1 MNKNQIKIKLKNIRS
16 IKNANIILDGITV
29 IAGENGSGKS
39 TISKLV
45 YHLFLTSI
53 EFDKIVDVNL
63 KEELEMI
70 YRTLDQ
76 LSRELSYFVN
86 KDEYSKIRN
95 SFRNLYRADNK
106 NQLTLFEEDTLVFS
120 AIDYL
125 IEMFDDKN
133 KILQNK
139 SQISRRLDRIRM
151 ILGDTF
157 PSGNDEKTDIIKLL
171 ENLKSFIY
179 ENLNKSSNIKE
190 NRPLSIL
197 KDRLEEAFNDSSL
210 ANTFNIFEYGVPI
223 IDRQNNKLLPI
234 HSIQK
239 VAYIDTPMI
248 LGIDVYAERSHWN
261 NINELVTQKKAY
273 NSNSLLDSIFV
284 KDILKGDV
292 NFEDKEI
299 ANQSFTYKREDGK
312 EFDLLECATGLKSFS
327 LLQLLYKNG
336 FLSNKT
342 LLIIDEP
349 EVHLHPQWVV
359 EYARLIVLLNKHIGV
374 KFLLA
379 SHHPDMISA
388 IKYISEKESISNNL
402 HFYLANQHE
411 KSFTYD
417 YQDLGVEI
425 EDIFSSFNIALER
438 IDLYG
443 QSE

>member
-1 MNKNQIKIKLKNIRS
+1 MDKNQINIKLKNIRS
-16 IKNANIILDGITV
+16 IRDANIILDGITV

-39 TISKLV
+39 TISKLT
-45 YHLFLTSI
+45 YHLFHTSI
-53 EFDKIVDVNL
+53 DFDKIVDGNL
-63 KEELEMI
+63 QDELRRI

-76 LSRELSYFVN
+76 LSRELSYFID
-86 KDEYSKIRN
+86 KDEYLKIRN
-95 SFRNLYRADNK
+95 SFRNIYRNE
-106 NQLTLFEEDTLVFS
+106 NQLSIFEEDNVIFS

-125 IEMFDDKN
+125 IDMFSN
-133 KILQNK
+133 ENRILQNK
-139 SQISRRLDRIRM
+139 SQISRRLERIRM
-151 ILGDTF
+151 ILGDSF
-157 PSGNDEKTDIIKLL
+157 PSAKDEKSDITTLL
-171 ENLKSFIY
+171 INLKSVINKNF
-179 ENLNKSSNIKE
+179 NKSLNYKE

-197 KDRLEEAFNDSSL
+197 DEKLDEAFYDSRLPNS
-210 ANTFNIFEYGVPI
+210 FNIFEYGVPI

-234 HSIQK
+234 YTIQK

-248 LGIDVYAERSHWN
+248 LGIDFYAERAHWED
-261 NINELVTQKKAY
+261 INDIITKKQSYKSNFELE
-273 NSNSLLDSIFV
+273 SIFR
-284 KDILKGDV
+284 KEILKGDV

-299 ANQSFTYKREDGK
+299 TSKTFTYKREDGK

-359 EYARLIVLLNKHIGV
+359 EYARLIVLLNKHLGV

-388 IKYISEKESISNNL
+388 IKYISEKENTSGNL
-402 HFYLANQHE
+402 HFYLANQYQN
-411 KSFTYD
+411 SFTYN
-417 YQDLGVEI
+417 YKDLGVEI

>member
-1 MNKNQIKIKLKNIRS
+1 MEKNQINIKLKNIRS
-16 IKNANIILDGITV
+16 IRDANIILDGITV

-39 TISKLV
+39 TISKLT
-45 YHLFLTSI
+45 YHLFHTSI
-53 EFDKIVDVNL
+53 DFDKIVDENL
-63 KEELEMI
+63 QDELRRI

-76 LSRELSYFVN
+76 LSRELSYFID
-86 KDEYSKIRN
+86 KDEYLKIRN
-95 SFRNLYRADNK
+95 SFRNIYRNE
-106 NQLTLFEEDTLVFS
+106 NQLSIFEEDNVIFS

-125 IEMFDDKN
+125 IDIFSNEN

-139 SQISRRLDRIRM
+139 SQISRRLERIRM
-151 ILGDTF
+151 ILGDSF
-157 PSGNDEKTDIIKLL
+157 PSAKDEKLDITTLL
-171 ENLKSFIY
+171 NNLKIVIN
-179 ENLNKSSNIKE
+179 ENFNKSLNYKE

-197 KDRLEEAFNDSSL
+197 DEKLDEAFYDSSL
-210 ANTFNIFEYGVPI
+210 ANTFNVFEYGVPI
-223 IDRQNNKLLPI
+223 IDRQNGKLLPI

-248 LGIDVYAERSHWN
+248 LGIDFYAERAHWED
-261 NINELVTQKKAY
+261 INELITKKQSY
-273 NSNSLLDSIFV
+273 KSNFELESIF
-284 KDILKGDV
+284 KKEILKGDV

-299 ANQSFTYKREDGK
+299 ASKAFKYKREDGK

-359 EYARLIVLLNKHIGV
+359 EYARLIVLLNKHLEV

-388 IKYISEKESISNNL
+388 IKYISEKENSSENL
-402 HFYLANQHE
+402 HFYLANQYQN
-411 KSFTYD
+411 SFTYNYKD
-417 YQDLGVEI
+417 HGVEI

>member
-1 MNKNQIKIKLKNIRS
+1 MDKNQINIKLKNIRS
-16 IKNANIILDGITV
+16 IRDANIILDGITV

-39 TISKLV
+39 TISKLT
-45 YHLFLTSI
+45 YHLFHTSI
-53 EFDKIVDVNL
+53 DFDKIVDKNL
-63 KEELEMI
+63 QDELRRI

-76 LSRELSYFVN
+76 LSRELSYFID
-86 KDEYSKIRN
+86 KDEYLKIRN
-95 SFRNLYRADNK
+95 SFRNIYRNE
-106 NQLTLFEEDTLVFS
+106 NQLSIFEEDNVIFS

-125 IEMFDDKN
+125 IDMFSNEN

-139 SQISRRLDRIRM
+139 SEISKRLERIRM
-151 ILGDTF
+151 ILGDSF
-157 PSGNDEKTDIIKLL
+157 PSSKDEKSDIITLL
-171 ENLKSFIY
+171 INLKSVINKNF
-179 ENLNKSSNIKE
+179 NKSLNYKE

-197 KDRLEEAFNDSSL
+197 DEKLDEAFYDSTLPNS
-210 ANTFNIFEYGVPI
+210 FNIFEYGVPI
-223 IDRQNNKLLPI
+223 IDRHNNKLLPI
-234 HSIQK
+234 HTIQK

-248 LGIDVYAERSHWN
+248 LGIDFYAERAHWED
-261 NINELVTQKKAY
+261 INEIITKKQSY
-273 NSNSLLDSIFV
+273 KSNFELESIFR
-284 KDILKGDV
+284 KEILKGDV

-299 ANQSFTYKREDGK
+299 TSKSFTYKREDGK

-359 EYARLIVLLNKHIGV
+359 EYARLMVLLNKHLGV

-388 IKYISEKESISNNL
+388 IKYISEKENTSGNL
-402 HFYLANQHE
+402 HFYLANQYLN
-411 KSFTYD
+411 SFTYN
-417 YQDLGVEI
+417 YKDLGVEI

>member
-1 MNKNQIKIKLKNIRS
+1 MDKNQINIKLKNIRS
-16 IKNANIILDGITV
+16 IRDANIILDGITV

-39 TISKLV
+39 TISKLT
-45 YHLFLTSI
+45 YHLFHTSI
-53 EFDKIVDVNL
+53 DFDKIVDENL
-63 KEELEMI
+63 QDELKRI

-76 LSRELSYFVN
+76 LSRELSYFID
-86 KDEYSKIRN
+86 KDEYLKIRN
-95 SFRNLYRADNK
+95 SFRNIYRNE
-106 NQLTLFEEDTLVFS
+106 NQLSIFEEDNVIFS

-125 IEMFDDKN
+125 IDMFSNEN

-139 SQISRRLDRIRM
+139 SQISRRLERIRM
-151 ILGDTF
+151 ILGDSF
-157 PSGNDEKTDIIKLL
+157 PSAKDEKSDITTLL
-171 ENLKSFIY
+171 INLKSVINKNF
-179 ENLNKSSNIKE
+179 NKSLNYKE

-197 KDRLEEAFNDSSL
+197 DEKLDEAFYDSTL
-210 ANTFNIFEYGVPI
+210 PNTFNVFEYGVPI
-223 IDRQNNKLLPI
+223 IDRQNSKLLPI

-248 LGIDVYAERSHWN
+248 LGIDFYSERAHWED
-261 NINELVTQKKAY
+261 INEIITKKQTY
-273 NSNSLLDSIFV
+273 KSNFELESIFR
-284 KDILKGDV
+284 KEILKGDV

-299 ANQSFTYKREDGK
+299 TSKAFTYKREDGK

-327 LLQLLYKNG
+327 LLQLLNKNG

-359 EYARLIVLLNKHIGV
+359 EYARLIVLLNKHLGV

-388 IKYISEKESISNNL
+388 IKYISEKENTSGNL
-402 HFYLANQHE
+402 HFYLANQHQN
-411 KSFTYD
+411 SFTYN
-417 YQDLGVEI
+417 YKDLGVEI

>member
-1 MNKNQIKIKLKNIRS
+1 MDKNQINIKLNNIRS
-16 IKNANIILDGITV
+16 IKDANIILDGITV

-39 TISKLV
+39 TISKLT
-45 YHLFLTSI
+45 YHLFSTSI
-53 EFDKIVDVNL
+53 DFDKIVDKNL
-63 KEELEMI
+63 QDELRQI

-76 LSRELSYFVN
+76 LSRDLSYFID
-86 KDEYSKIRN
+86 KDEYLKIRN
-95 SFRNLYRADNK
+95 SFRNIYRNES
-106 NQLTLFEEDTLVFS
+106 QLSVFEEDNVIFS

-125 IEMFDDKN
+125 IDMFSNEK
-133 KILQNK
+133 KIPQNK
-139 SQISRRLDRIRM
+139 PQISWRLERIRM
-151 ILGDTF
+151 ILGDSF
-157 PSGNDEKTDIIKLL
+157 LSAKDEKSDITTLL
-171 ENLKSFIY
+171 INLKSVI
-179 ENLNKSSNIKE
+179 NKNFNNSLKYKE

-197 KDRLEEAFNDSSL
+197 DEKLVEAFYDSPLPNS
-210 ANTFNIFEYGVPI
+210 FNIFEYGVPI

-234 HSIQK
+234 HTIQK

-248 LGIDVYAERSHWN
+248 LGIDFYAERAHWED
-261 NINELVTQKKAY
+261 INEIITKKQSY
-273 NSNSLLDSIFV
+273 KSNSELESIFR
-284 KDILKGDV
+284 KEILKGDV

-299 ANQSFTYKREDGK
+299 TSKTFTYKREDGK

-359 EYARLIVLLNKHIGV
+359 EYARLVVLLNKHLGV

-388 IKYISEKESISNNL
+388 IKYISEKENTSGNL
-402 HFYLANQHE
+402 HFYLANQYLN
-411 KSFTYD
+411 SFTYN
-417 YQDLGVEI
+417 YKDLGVEI

-438 IDLYG
+438 IDSYG